1 MIKRSAVCRTGERDI
16 YVKAKAEQILGFFGS
31 IRTAAGSGGVRKGSE
46 AIVES
51 RPGMIGHIIL
61 DTKQTGRRSAGN
73 PHATSDVAGAGNGFT
88 VQILRHSQR
97 KRGAMARLNLRN
109 TAPALDPT

>member
-1 MIKRSAVCRTGERDI
+1 
-16 YVKAKAEQILGFFGS
+16 
-31 IRTAAGSGGVRKGSE
+31 
-46 AIVES
+46 
-51 RPGMIGHIIL
+51 MIGHIIL

-73 PHATSDVAGAGNGFT
+73 PHATSDVAGGGKGFT

-109 TAPALDPT
+109 TAPALDPTLAAARQSEPEPDDKPLISIRLRVSKTSGPLNVPVPQEEM